1 VFNFSS
7 YVFLSVGLATNTL
20 VGRYIRQGA
29 SPPRLRRRRPSSCRA
44 PPFRLTALPPA
55 RVVAGRP
62 DESGR
67 VVSQAL
73 MFAVTAG
80 TIVGGLIYTLGPQL
94 IALTG
99 VSAAVAEPALG
110 YLRVRALSVPLVVSI
125 VALQSGLLA
134 QKNSTLPGLSVVTAA
149 AVNTV
154 LDVVLI
160 RQCGMGVVGAA
171 VATVIGQVIMFA
183 LLLPPYLRRAFP
195 PQPPLRRPPLPVAHI
210 CAAAIVLG
218 HRCPLTVDGEEQL
231 REA

>member
-1 VFNFSS
+1 VALAGPNTLVFNFSS

-29 SPPRLRRRRPSSCRA
+29 SPPRLRRRRRPSPRP
-44 PPFRLTALPPA
+44 PPFRLTALPPSCD
-55 RVVAGRP
+55 AGRL
-62 DESGR
+62 DEAGR

-80 TIVGGLIYTLGPQL
+80 SIVGGLIYALGPQL

-134 QKNSTLPGLSVVTAA
+134 QKNSVLPGLSVVTAA

-171 VATVIGQVIMFA
+171 IATVIGQVIMFL

-195 PQPPLRRPPLPVAHI
+195 LQPPLPLHL
-210 CAAAIVLG
+210 CLS
-218 HRCPLTVDGEEQL
+218 
-231 REA
+231 